1 MHRCMADISYYEFL
15 NLKYLRPAIMVGV
28 QPGDEILT
36 TPSLTELAEEC
47 RSLMRTARE
56 TASRLEFVAEE
67 LAARAA
73 WIDEATPAGQRRR
86 ASGDKT

>member
-1 MHRCMADISYYEFL
+1 
-15 NLKYLRPAIMVGV
+15 MVGM
-28 QPGDEILT
+28 QPGDEIVT

-56 TASRLEFVAEE
+56 TASRLEFVADE

-73 WIDEATPAGQRRR
+73 WIDDDAPAEPRKR
-86 ASGDKT
+86 ASGDNS

>member
-1 MHRCMADISYYEFL
+1 MGRRANIRDHDFSSLNDYPPADRAR
-15 NLKYLRPAIMVGV
+15 RPSGDAIV
-28 QPGDEILT
+28 T

-47 RSLMRTARE
+47 RNLMRTARE

-73 WIDEATPAGQRRR
+73 WIDDTTPQQKRT
-86 ASGDKT
+86 SGDKA